1 MADTFAALNSAA
13 HAGAFGAG
21 SSANP
26 TPEQIRAGNYAKGAT
41 RLHGMPIT
49 IETPMFQPRRGK
61 TDGKPWSVL
70 CMAHYGYI
78 NGTVGADGD
87 AVDVFVGPVPES
99 LRVFVVN
106 QVKRDG
112 TFDEHKVLLGFAD
125 EQSARDAYMNS
136 YEKGWTGLG
145 SLTPCSIKQF
155 KFWLKNGDMS
165 ARLEPVDLWK
175 TDEELNATDVFVRWD
190 DQRMPVGDT
199 LGDVIAD
206 LRRNDLGG
214 QMMDAATMA
223 DLVEYLSANDGA
235 MLDAMVIEVQ
245 QFERKANQLLRVM
258 QVAAT
263 GVKPESVEVSKPF
276 KNRGTTQLAM
286 LFTMDDGQSV
296 SVFFHNPDTT
306 PNKLTPTD
314 EMVSWKWVLNKKD
327 ITITVAPEKGQ
338 DLNPR
343 EVARRIMKLVEKNSA
358 KFIQANTNKAERD
371 AQVEALKAAEVAKI
385 DELAS
390 LDKQIED
397 LTAQLTAAKADPS
410 QTPKPQPAAAPAS
423 DKPVITF
430 KGSKMT
436 VTMPNGDTATRT
448 TKNAYQ
454 AAVVGYGEDGKLH
467 LVSAHGAVAD
477 AQKAIATAKA
487 GKHVNFNYRK
497 VKGEFYIA
505 TAAAEPAGAEGES
518 RSQAVKQALAGLGWT
533 VDGLFLGL
541 ALDGSHYQLRQGGD
555 QGALTWK
562 DTGSNQV
569 WADEPGMSA
578 SDMAAKINTEFRAAI
593 QQARQQAGLRPYQE
607 WEGDVLDAL
616 AALLDIGRGDAD
628 AIAMPHT
635 ELLGKLHSEGKTA
648 QEAAAA
654 VHAASAVAP
663 QTPEEEAMLA
673 AHLEERA
680 QAAAEAALRN
690 APDESPV
697 VLQGPAGPVTVA
709 KTKHVDT
716 GEWGVSWASTD
727 VATAASKEHGVAI
740 AERVIASGAEN
751 IADMRAAAVEPIPP
765 ADDDTGEISPEGRDN
780 TVKTAKGTKLV
791 TGFKII
797 DASNLVISHETDG
810 TTNPDYPAE
819 IQPRDRARSTSQAWV
834 QKTARNLDPDSLGR
848 TQRADSGAP
857 IVGADRVVESGNGR
871 AMAIREAY
879 RIGAADEYRE
889 WLVENAE
896 YFGVDAA
903 KIERL
908 KAPVLVRVRKTA
920 VDRVAF
926 AVEAN
931 QDDKLAQTATEKAR
945 SDARRLDA
953 AMLAKLADGDLNS
966 AANRDFVAAFLQSL
980 GDAEAAQYLTTD
992 GKPTSSLISR
1002 LQAALFAGAY
1012 SDDRLLE
1019 MTADVAKPEIA
1030 NIVAALN
1037 SAAPDFM
1044 RAKEHDLVGT
1054 EEAGGKVTD
1063 SVELSLN
1070 QEAVNAIIGATNV
1083 LRQAK
1088 DAGLG
1093 LDEFLRQGDMFGGT
1107 DPAVAAMAMFIH
1119 QNNRSA
1125 KRMGTAF
1132 KAMAQFVESEN
1143 ARKQTAGLFGDA
1155 PASFTD
1161 IVGAAN
1167 RKLEQE
1173 YGEGLFAIDQGDMFA
1188 APAPAPAAAP
1198 QPTPPEPDEDDQLK
1212 AAKAFLD
1219 SLIEGTADLGTPA
1232 EVLTRLEAIYAQW
1245 GEAELKDLFAE
1256 ASNAYRDY
1264 ALRVTAEAL

>member
-1 MADTFAALNSAA
+1 MADTFAALQSAA

-21 SSANP
+21 SRATP

-61 TDGKPWSVL
+61 ADGAPWSVL

-155 KFWLKNGDMS
+155 KFWLKNGDLS

-175 TDEELNATDVFVRWD
+175 KDDELSQNDVFVRWD

-199 LGDVIAD
+199 LGDVIAG
-206 LRRNDLGG
+206 LRRYDNGG

-223 DLVEYLSANDGA
+223 DLVEYLSADDGA

-258 QVAAT
+258 QMAAT

-286 LFTMDDGQSV
+286 LFLMDDGQSV

-343 EVARRIMKLVEKNSA
+343 EVARRVMKLVEKNSA

-371 AQVEALKAAEVAKI
+371 AQVEALKAAEVAKT

-390 LDKQIED
+390 LDKQIEG
-397 LTAQLTAAKADPS
+397 LTAQLAAAKADPS
-410 QTPKPQPAAAPAS
+410 RTPKPQPAAAPAS

-467 LVSAHGAVAD
+467 LVSAHGAVVD

-505 TAAAEPAGAEGES
+505 TTAADPVGTEDEP
-518 RSQAVKQALAGLGWT
+518 RSQAVKQALAALGWSADKGVL
-533 VDGLFLGL
+533 VDLV
-541 ALDGSHYQLRQGGD
+541 LDGTHYQLRQSGEQD
-555 QGALTWK
+555 ALTWK
-562 DTGSNQV
+562 DTGSNLV
-569 WADEPGMSA
+569 WADDPAMSA
-578 SDMAAKINTEFRAAI
+578 GDMAAKINNEFRAAI
-593 QQARQQAGLRPYQE
+593 EQARQQAAGQRPYQE

-616 AALLDIGRGDAD
+616 AALMEIGRSDAD
-628 AIAMPHT
+628 AIAMTQPQ
-635 ELLGKLHSEGKTA
+635 LLGKLHAEGKTA

-654 VHAASAVAP
+654 VQAASAVEP

-673 AHLEERA
+673 QHKAQLAEEAA
-680 QAAAEAALRN
+680 QAAADAELRL
-690 APDESPV
+690 E
-697 VLQGPAGPVTVA
+697 
-709 KTKHVDT
+709 
-716 GEWGVSWASTD
+716 
-727 VATAASKEHGVAI
+727 KE
-740 AERVIASGAEN
+740 
-751 IADMRAAAVEPIPP
+751 
-765 ADDDTGEISPEGRDN
+765 DTGEIEPEGRDN
-780 TVKTAKGTKLV
+780 TVKTAKGTKLI
-791 TGFKII
+791 TGFKVI
-797 DASNLVISHETDG
+797 DVSKLVISHETDG
-810 TTNPDYPAE
+810 TPNPDYPAE

-834 QKTARNLDPDSLGR
+834 QKTARDLDPDSLGR

-857 IVGADRVVESGNGR
+857 IVGPDRVVESGNGR
-871 AMAIREAY
+871 AMAVREAY

-889 WLVENAE
+889 WLMENAE
-896 YFGVDAA
+896 YFGVDVA

-908 KAPVLVRVRKTA
+908 KAPVLVRVRKTD
-920 VDRVAF
+920 VDRIAF

-966 AANRDFVAAFLQSL
+966 AANRDFVAGFLQSL

-1088 DAGLG
+1088 DSGLG

-1107 DPAVAAMAMFIH
+1107 DPAVAAMAMFIQ

-1198 QPTPPEPDEDDQLK
+1198 DPTPPEPDEDDQLK

-1219 SLIEGTADLGTPA
+1219 SLIEGTADLGSPA
-1232 EVLTRLEAIYAQW
+1232 EVLARLEAIYVQW

-1264 ALRVTAEAL
+1264 ALRVTAEAT

>member
-1 MADTFAALNSAA
+1 MADTFAALQSAA

-21 SSANP
+21 SRATP

-61 TDGKPWSVL
+61 TDGAPWSVL

-155 KFWLKNGDMS
+155 KFWLKNGDLS

-175 TDEELNATDVFVRWD
+175 KDDELNQSDVFVRWD

-199 LGDVIAD
+199 LGDVIAG
-206 LRRNDLGG
+206 LRRYDNGG

-223 DLVEYLSANDGA
+223 DLVEYLSADDGA

-258 QVAAT
+258 QMAAT

-286 LFTMDDGQSV
+286 LFLMDDGQSV

-343 EVARRIMKLVEKNSA
+343 EVARRVMKLVEKNSA

-371 AQVEALKAAEVAKI
+371 AQVEALKAAEVAKT

-390 LDKQIED
+390 LDKQIEG
-397 LTAQLTAAKADPS
+397 LTAQLAAAKADPS
-410 QTPKPQPAAAPAS
+410 RTPKPQPAAAPAS

-467 LVSAHGAVAD
+467 LVSAHGAVVD

-505 TAAAEPAGAEGES
+505 TTAADPVGTGDEP
-518 RSQAVKQALAGLGWT
+518 RSQAVKQALAALGWSADKGVL
-533 VDGLFLGL
+533 VDLV
-541 ALDGSHYQLRQGGD
+541 LDGTHYQLRQSGEQD
-555 QGALTWK
+555 ALTWK
-562 DTGSNQV
+562 DTGSNLV
-569 WADEPGMSA
+569 WADDPAMSA
-578 SDMAAKINTEFRAAI
+578 GDMAAKINNEFRAAI
-593 QQARQQAGLRPYQE
+593 EQARQQAAGQRPYQE

-616 AALLDIGRGDAD
+616 AALMEIGRSDAD
-628 AIAMPHT
+628 AIAMTQPQ
-635 ELLGKLHSEGKTA
+635 LLGKLHAEGKTA

-654 VHAASAVAP
+654 VQAASAVEP

-673 AHLEERA
+673 QHKAQLAEEAA
-680 QAAAEAALRN
+680 QAAADAELRL
-690 APDESPV
+690 E
-697 VLQGPAGPVTVA
+697 
-709 KTKHVDT
+709 
-716 GEWGVSWASTD
+716 
-727 VATAASKEHGVAI
+727 KE
-740 AERVIASGAEN
+740 
-751 IADMRAAAVEPIPP
+751 
-765 ADDDTGEISPEGRDN
+765 DTGEIEPEGRDN

-791 TGFKII
+791 TGFKVI
-797 DASNLVISHETDG
+797 DASKLVISHETDG
-810 TTNPDYPAE
+810 TPNPDYPAE

-857 IVGADRVVESGNGR
+857 IVGPDRVVESGNGR
-871 AMAIREAY
+871 AMAVREAY

-889 WLVENAE
+889 WLMENAE
-896 YFGVDAA
+896 YFGVDVA

-908 KAPVLVRVRKTA
+908 KAPVLVRVRKTE

-1088 DAGLG
+1088 DSGLG

-1107 DPAVAAMAMFIH
+1107 DPAVAAMAMFIQ

-1198 QPTPPEPDEDDQLK
+1198 EPTPPEPDEDDQLK

-1219 SLIEGTADLGTPA
+1219 SLIEGAADLGSPA
-1232 EVLTRLEAIYAQW
+1232 EVLARLEAIYVQW

-1264 ALRVTAEAL
+1264 ALRVTAEAM

>member
-1 MADTFAALNSAA
+1 MADTFAALQSAA
-13 HAGAFGAG
+13 HSGAFGAG
-21 SSANP
+21 SRATP

-61 TDGKPWSVL
+61 TDGAPWSVL

-87 AVDVFVGPVPES
+87 AVDVFVGPMPES

-155 KFWLKNGDMS
+155 KFWLKHGDLS
-165 ARLEPVDLWK
+165 VRLEPVDLWK
-175 TDEELNATDVFVRWD
+175 KDEDLNTTDVFVRWD
-190 DQRMPVGDT
+190 DKRMPVGDN
-199 LGDVIAD
+199 LVDVIAS
-206 LRRNDLGG
+206 LRRNDQGG
-214 QMMDAATMA
+214 QMMDAANMA
-223 DLVEYLSANDGA
+223 DLVEYLSADDGA

-286 LFTMDDGQSV
+286 LFLMDDGQSV
-296 SVFFHNPDTT
+296 SIFFHNPDTT

-327 ITITVAPEKGQ
+327 VTITVAPEKGQ

-371 AQVEALKAAEVAKI
+371 AQVEALKAAEAEKTG
-385 DELAS
+385 ELAT
-390 LDKQIED
+390 LDKQIES
-397 LTAQLTAAKADPS
+397 LTAQLAAAKADPARV
-410 QTPKPQPAAAPAS
+410 PKP
-423 DKPVITF
+423 KP
-430 KGSKMT
+430 
-436 VTMPNGDTATRT
+436 
-448 TKNAYQ
+448 
-454 AAVVGYGEDGKLH
+454 
-467 LVSAHGAVAD
+467 
-477 AQKAIATAKA
+477 
-487 GKHVNFNYRK
+487 
-497 VKGEFYIA
+497 
-505 TAAAEPAGAEGES
+505 AAAEPAGAEGET
-518 RSQAVKQALAGLGWT
+518 RSQAIRQALAALGWQT
-533 VDGLFLGL
+533 DKGVLLDLV
-541 ALDGSHYQLRQGGD
+541 LDGSHYQLRQSGEQD
-555 QGALTWK
+555 ALTWK
-562 DTGSNQV
+562 DTGSHLI
-569 WADEPGMSA
+569 WADDPAKSA
-578 SDMAAKINTEFRAAI
+578 GDMAAQINSEFRAAI
-593 QQARQQAGLRPYQE
+593 EQARQQAGQQPYQE

-628 AIAMPHT
+628 AIAMPH
-635 ELLGKLHSEGKTA
+635 EGLLGQLHAEGKTA

-654 VHAASAVAP
+654 VQAASAVQP

-673 AHLEERA
+673 AHLAELAEQKA
-680 QAAAEAALRN
+680 QADAEAALRN

-709 KTKHVDT
+709 KTLHVDT

-727 VATAASKEHGVAI
+727 VATAASKEQGVAI
-740 AERVIASGAEN
+740 AERVIASGADN
-751 IADMRAAAVEPIPP
+751 IADMRAAAAEPTG
-765 ADDDTGEISPEGRDN
+765 DDDTGEIAPEGRDN

-810 TTNPDYPAE
+810 TANPDYPPE

-857 IVGADRVVESGNGR
+857 IVGPDRVVESGNGR
-871 AMAIREAY
+871 AMAVREAY

-896 YFGVDAA
+896 YFGVDVA
-903 KIERL
+903 KIQRL

-1088 DAGLG
+1088 DSGLG

-1219 SLIEGTADLGTPA
+1219 SLIEGTADLGSPS
-1232 EVLTRLEAIYAQW
+1232 EVLARLEDIYAKW
-1245 GEAELKDLFAE
+1245 GEAELKDLFGE

-1264 ALRVTAEAL
+1264 ALRKTAEAL

>member
-1 MADTFAALNSAA
+1 MADTFAALQSAA

-21 SSANP
+21 SRATP

-61 TDGKPWSVL
+61 TDGAPWSVL

-155 KFWLKNGDMS
+155 KFWLKHGDLS
-165 ARLEPVDLWK
+165 VRLEPVDLWK
-175 TDEELNATDVFVRWD
+175 KDEDLNTSDVFVRWD
-190 DQRMPVGDT
+190 DKRMPVGDT
-199 LGDVIAD
+199 LGDVIAG
-206 LRRNDLGG
+206 LRRNDQGG
-214 QMMDAATMA
+214 QMMDAANMA
-223 DLVEYLSANDGA
+223 DLVEYLSTDDGA

-258 QVAAT
+258 QMAAT
-263 GVKPESVEVSKPF
+263 GVKAESVEVSKPF

-286 LFTMDDGQSV
+286 LFLMDDGQSV

-343 EVARRIMKLVEKNSA
+343 EVARRVMKLVEKNSA

-371 AQVEALKAAEVAKI
+371 AQVEALKAAEAEKTG
-385 DELAS
+385 ELAD
-390 LDKQIED
+390 LDKQIES
-397 LTAQLTAAKADPS
+397 LTAQLAAAKADPARV
-410 QTPKPQPAAAPAS
+410 PKPQPAAA
-423 DKPVITF
+423 
-430 KGSKMT
+430 
-436 VTMPNGDTATRT
+436 
-448 TKNAYQ
+448 
-454 AAVVGYGEDGKLH
+454 
-467 LVSAHGAVAD
+467 
-477 AQKAIATAKA
+477 
-487 GKHVNFNYRK
+487 
-497 VKGEFYIA
+497 
-505 TAAAEPAGAEGES
+505 EP
-518 RSQAVKQALAGLGWT
+518 
-533 VDGLFLGL
+533 
-541 ALDGSHYQLRQGGD
+541 
-555 QGALTWK
+555 
-562 DTGSNQV
+562 
-569 WADEPGMSA
+569 PG
-578 SDMAAKINTEFRAAI
+578 
-593 QQARQQAGLRPYQE
+593 QQPYQE

-628 AIAMPHT
+628 AIAMPH
-635 ELLGKLHSEGKTA
+635 EGLLGKMHAEGKTA

-654 VHAASAVAP
+654 VQAASAVQP

-673 AHLEERA
+673 AHLAELAEQKA
-680 QAAAEAALRN
+680 QADAEAALRN
-690 APDESPV
+690 AP
-697 VLQGPAGPVTVA
+697 AG
-709 KTKHVDT
+709 
-716 GEWGVSWASTD
+716 
-727 VATAASKEHGVAI
+727 
-740 AERVIASGAEN
+740 
-751 IADMRAAAVEPIPP
+751 
-765 ADDDTGEISPEGRDN
+765 DDDTGEIAPEGRDN

-810 TTNPDYPAE
+810 TANPDYPAE

-857 IVGADRVVESGNGR
+857 IVGPDRVVESGNGR
-871 AMAIREAY
+871 AMAVREAY

-896 YFGVDAA
+896 YFGVDVA
-903 KIERL
+903 KIQRL

-980 GDAEAAQYLTTD
+980 GDAEAAQYLTTE

-1088 DAGLG
+1088 DSGLG

-1173 YGEGLFAIDQGDMFA
+1173 YGEGLFAIEQGDMFS

-1219 SLIEGTADLGTPA
+1219 SLIEGTADLGSPS
-1232 EVLTRLEAIYAQW
+1232 EVLARLEDIYAKW
-1245 GEAELKDLFAE
+1245 GEAELKDLFGE

-1264 ALRVTAEAL
+1264 ALRKTAEAL

>member
-1 MADTFAALNSAA
+1 MADTFAALQSAA

-21 SSANP
+21 SRATP

-61 TDGKPWSVL
+61 TDGAPWSVL

-155 KFWLKNGDMS
+155 KFWLKNGDLS

-175 TDEELNATDVFVRWD
+175 KDDELSQNDVFVRWD

-199 LGDVIAD
+199 LGDVIAG
-206 LRRNDLGG
+206 LRRYDNGG

-223 DLVEYLSANDGA
+223 DLVEYLSADDGA

-258 QVAAT
+258 QMAAT

-286 LFTMDDGQSV
+286 LFLMDDGQSV

-343 EVARRIMKLVEKNSA
+343 EVARRVMKLVEKNSA

-371 AQVEALKAAEVAKI
+371 AHVEALKAAEVAKT

-390 LDKQIED
+390 LDKQIEG
-397 LTAQLTAAKADPS
+397 LTAQLAAAKADPS
-410 QTPKPQPAAAPAS
+410 RTPKPQPAAAPAS

-467 LVSAHGAVAD
+467 LVSAHGAVVD

-505 TAAAEPAGAEGES
+505 TTAADPVGTEDEP
-518 RSQAVKQALAGLGWT
+518 RSQAVKQALAALGWSADKGVL
-533 VDGLFLGL
+533 VDLV
-541 ALDGSHYQLRQGGD
+541 LDGTHYQLRQSGEQD
-555 QGALTWK
+555 ALTWK
-562 DTGSNQV
+562 DTGSNLV
-569 WADEPGMSA
+569 WADDPAMSA
-578 SDMAAKINTEFRAAI
+578 GDMAAKINNEFRAAI
-593 QQARQQAGLRPYQE
+593 EQARQQAAGQRPYQE

-616 AALLDIGRGDAD
+616 AALMEIGRSDAD
-628 AIAMPHT
+628 AIAMTQPQ
-635 ELLGKLHSEGKTA
+635 LLGKLHAEGKTA

-654 VHAASAVAP
+654 VQAASAVEP

-673 AHLEERA
+673 QHKAQLAEEAA
-680 QAAAEAALRN
+680 QAAADAELRL
-690 APDESPV
+690 E
-697 VLQGPAGPVTVA
+697 
-709 KTKHVDT
+709 
-716 GEWGVSWASTD
+716 
-727 VATAASKEHGVAI
+727 KE
-740 AERVIASGAEN
+740 
-751 IADMRAAAVEPIPP
+751 
-765 ADDDTGEISPEGRDN
+765 DTGEIEPEGRDN

-791 TGFKII
+791 TGFKVI
-797 DASNLVISHETDG
+797 DASKLVISHETDG
-810 TTNPDYPAE
+810 TPNPDYPAE

-857 IVGADRVVESGNGR
+857 IVGPDRVVESGNGR
-871 AMAIREAY
+871 AMAVREAY

-889 WLVENAE
+889 WLMENAE
-896 YFGVDAA
+896 YFGVDVA

-908 KAPVLVRVRKTA
+908 KAPVLVRVRKTE

-1088 DAGLG
+1088 DSGLG

-1107 DPAVAAMAMFIH
+1107 DPAVAAMAMFIQ

-1198 QPTPPEPDEDDQLK
+1198 DPTPPEPDEDDQLK

-1219 SLIEGTADLGTPA
+1219 SLIEGTADLGSPA
-1232 EVLTRLEAIYAQW
+1232 EVLARLEAIYVQW

-1264 ALRVTAEAL
+1264 ALRVTAEAM